1 MSLLDEHQFDC
12 PNCGEEVTIVVD
24 KSIIE
29 QQYVEDCFVCC
40 SPIIITVNHESEFQK
55 VSCTNETD
63 LY

>member
-29 QQYVEDCFVCC
+29 LQYVEDCFVCC
-40 SPIIITVNHESEFQK
+40 STIIITVNQENEFQK